1 MRRVDY
7 RWVILSTGFVVL
19 FFSTGSRFAFGLV
32 LKPMADD
39 LGWTRSS
46 LSLVATTFFIV
57 SALTMPL
64 MGRLIDRYSLRL
76 IIAVSALIAAVGIG
90 LMSGASTRWQVF
102 VFYGLIYA
110 IGSAGTSVAPIGV
123 MISRWFVRR
132 RGIANSIAISGNA
145 VGQLVIIALLASFLT
160 SLSWRGAFLALGIA
174 NLVVVAPIVLAFVR
188 SRPPA
193 EPIPDTLETTSS
205 PPTVSQ
211 NDDVASVSKNGITRS
226 RQFWLLIVVYGICG
240 FQDFFI
246 ATHVVAFADDQGVG
260 SVLAGNM
267 LALMGLLGLVGV
279 LLAGLMS
286 DAFGAARPMALCFLL
301 RIGIFAFIIYF
312 QNTPSILIFA
322 LLYGFTF
329 LITAPLTIVFV
340 GNIFGTARLGT
351 ISGVINMSHQIS
363 GGLGAFVGAF
373 IFDTWGSYDRAFVLM
388 LGLSFVAFVG
398 SLLVREKPISSLT
411 VHTKTLK
418 SPGV

>member
-1 MRRVDY
+1 M
-7 RWVILSTGFVVL
+7 L

-64 MGRLIDRYSLRL
+64 MGRLLDRYSLRL
-76 IIAVSALIAAVGIG
+76 VIGVSALIAAVGIG

-102 VFYGLIYA
+102 ALYGLVYA

-193 EPIPDTLETTSS
+193 EPIPDTLETATS

-388 LGLSFVAFVG
+388 LGLSLVAFVG

-411 VHTKTLK
+411 VQAKPLK

>member
-1 MRRVDY
+1 M
-7 RWVILSTGFVVL
+7 L

-64 MGRLIDRYSLRL
+64 MGRLLDRYSLRL
-76 IIAVSALIAAVGIG
+76 VIGVSALIAAVGIG

-373 IFDTWGSYDRAFVLM
+373 IFDTWGSYDRAFILM
-388 LGLSFVAFVG
+388 LGLAFVAFVA
-398 SLLVREKPISSLT
+398 SLLVRERPISSIAEQA
-411 VHTKTLK
+411 KTLK

>member
-1 MRRVDY
+1 M
-7 RWVILSTGFVVL
+7 L
-19 FFSTGSRFAFGLV
+19 FFSSGSRFAFGLV

-57 SALTMPL
+57 SAITMPL
-64 MGRLIDRYSLRL
+64 IGRLLDRYSLRL
-76 IIAVSALIAAVGIG
+76 IIAASALIASVGIG
-90 LMSGASTRWQVF
+90 LMSGVSSRWQVF
-102 VFYGLIYA
+102 ALYGLVFA
-110 IGSAGTSVAPIGV
+110 IGSAGTTVAPIGV

-160 SLSWRGAFLALGIA
+160 SLSWRGAFLALGLA
-174 NLVVVAPIVLAFVR
+174 NLIIVVPLVLAFVR

-193 EPIPDTLETTSS
+193 EPTSESSETASS
-205 PPTVSQ
+205 SPTVSQ
-211 NDDVASVSKNGITRS
+211 NDGAVAVSLKEIARS
-226 RQFWLLIVVYGICG
+226 RQLWLLLGVYAICG

-267 LALMGLLGLVGV
+267 LALMGLMGLVGV
-279 LLAGLMS
+279 LASGLLA

-312 QNTPSILIFA
+312 QSTPSILVFA

-329 LITAPLTIVFV
+329 LITAPLTVVFV
-340 GNIFGTARLGT
+340 GNIFGSARLGT
-351 ISGVINMSHQIS
+351 ISGIINMTHQIF

-373 IFDTWGSYDRAFVLM
+373 IFDTWGNYDRAFILM
-388 LGLSFVAFVG
+388 LGLAFAAFVG
-398 SLLVREKPISSLT
+398 SLLVRERPMSSLAEQ
-411 VHTKTLK
+411 TKTSK
-418 SPGV
+418 SRGG

>member
-1 MRRVDY
+1 MRRLDY

-19 FFSTGSRFAFGLV
+19 FFSSGSRFAFGLV

-57 SALTMPL
+57 SAITMPL
-64 MGRLIDRYSLRL
+64 IGRLLDRYSLRL
-76 IIAVSALIAAVGIG
+76 IIAASALIAAVGIG
-90 LMSGASTRWQVF
+90 LMGGISTRWQVF
-102 VFYGLIYA
+102 VLYGLVFA
-110 IGSAGTSVAPIGV
+110 IGSAGTTVAPIGV

-160 SLSWRGAFLALGIA
+160 SLSWRGAFLALGAA
-174 NLVVVAPIVLAFVR
+174 NFIIVVPLVLAFVR

-193 EPIPDTLETTSS
+193 EPTSEISETA
-205 PPTVSQ
+205 SQ
-211 NDDVASVSKNGITRS
+211 NDGVVSTSLNDIAKS
-226 RQFWLLIVVYGICG
+226 RQLWLLLGVYAICG

-279 LLAGLMS
+279 LVSGLLA

-312 QNTPSILIFA
+312 QSTPSILVFA

-329 LITAPLTIVFV
+329 LITAPLTVVFV
-340 GNIFGTARLGT
+340 GNIFGSARLGT
-351 ISGVINMSHQIS
+351 ISGIINMTHQIF

-373 IFDTWGSYDRAFVLM
+373 IFDTWGSYDRAFILM
-388 LGLSFVAFVG
+388 LGLAFAAFVV
-398 SLLVREKPISSLT
+398 SLLVRERPMSSLAEQM
-411 VHTKTLK
+411 KTMK
-418 SPGV
+418 SRGG

>member
-1 MRRVDY
+1 M
-7 RWVILSTGFVVL
+7 L

-102 VFYGLIYA
+102 ALYGLVYA

-193 EPIPDTLETTSS
+193 ESTPDTLETTSS

-388 LGLSFVAFVG
+388 LGLSLVAFVG
-398 SLLVREKPISSLT
+398 SLLVR
-411 VHTKTLK
+411 
-418 SPGV
+418 